1 MDGLAL
7 LNDLAGCVM
16 LHVVGDKGLGDREG
30 GAFPDDDAK

>member
-7 LNDLAGCVM
+7 LNDLAARVM

-30 GAFPDDDAK
+30 GESPDDDAK